1 VPLQIHTSNRMENLV
16 ESLATVVARPLSS
29 PFISETIVVQSK
41 GMQRWLAM
49 ELAARFGVWAN
60 SIYPFPNAMIWRLF
74 RSALPELSDTYP
86 FSPEVLTWKLMAL
99 LPRFLHRQESA
110 ELQRYLGGDTDGL
123 KHFQLAEKIAD
134 TFDQYTLFRP
144 EMLLEWERGESGD
157 WQAILWRELIAAGE
171 GEHRGRLKE
180 AFCRHLAGG
189 APGVGLPERIC
200 VFGISY
206 LPSYHLEVLSATA
219 RHTEVNLFLLSP
231 CREYWADIAGIRE
244 QARMSTEQL
253 QLRIEGNPL
262 LASLGRLGRD
272 FSEMVLELAEVAGT
286 QDDLYRQ
293 ADGSTLLRQIQA
305 DILDLRGADP
315 EEGRRPIQPG
325 DRSVQIHSC
334 HSPLRE
340 IEVLH
345 DQLLALLEGEPGLTP
360 RDIVVMT
367 PDIEGYAPYIA
378 TVFDGCQDPARRIPY
393 SIADRSLASEGQ
405 IAAVLLKLLAV
416 PGSRMTAVQLLDILE
431 SAPVLRRFDLDDEG
445 LDRIRRWVEETRVRW
460 GIDEQDRL
468 RLGLPGYRDHSW
480 RAGLDRL
487 LLGYAM
493 PEEVGCLFNGKLPYD
508 AMEGSGAGTLGKL
521 AAFIEGIAALADGL
535 QRARSLDQWRA
546 ALGVMLA
553 DFIAADDAAAR
564 ELATVAALVESLGE
578 LAEQAD
584 CGEPVTFA
592 VVRAWLSARLQQA
605 EKGLGFLTGGVTFCA
620 MLPMRSI
627 PFRIVA
633 LIGMS
638 EGAFPRQSRPP
649 AFDLMARHPRRG
661 DRSLRDEDRYL
672 FLEAILSARDGFYLS
687 YVGQSVRDNSEI
699 PPSVLVSE
707 FLDAIERGFTAGEGE
722 KIVERLLT
730 RHRLQAFS
738 PDYFTESSP
747 LFSYSA
753 ELCAALHDRRS
764 PQQQGAAFLH
774 SPLAEPAAEWRDVP
788 LDRLLRFFAHPARFF
803 LEHRLGIRLAEDIAP
818 LAEKEPF
825 LLDHLESYQLKTEL
839 LEAILRGE
847 RAEDF
852 LPVARCRGILP
863 PGRHG
868 QVLFAGATA
877 AVQGFAALVQ
887 EAQAGTSLLPPLEVQ
902 LDIGGFRLSGRLEGL
917 LPQSMLRYRC
927 AKLKGKDQLRTWI
940 EHLVLNAV
948 QPAGYPRET
957 RLLMVDADLN
967 FAPVDNAAE
976 VLGSLLDLYWQG
988 LSEPLRHFPASSA
1001 AFAKKWLLKDAC
1013 SAWEK
1018 GYNDW
1023 PGEGDDPTFRLCFGQ
1038 ADPFNEEFERIARLI
1053 FEPMQQA
1060 NAKTQ
1065 R

>member
-1 VPLQIHTSNRMENLV
+1 VSLRIHTSNRMENLV
-16 ESLATVVARPLSS
+16 ESLAAVVARPLSS
-29 PFISETIVVQSK
+29 PFVPETIVVQSK

-49 ELAARFGVWAN
+49 ELAGRFGVWAN

-74 RSALPELSDTYP
+74 RSALPDLSDAYP
-86 FSPEVLTWKLMAL
+86 FSPEILTWKIMAR
-99 LPRFLHRQESA
+99 LPRFLQQPEFALLRG
-110 ELQRYLGGDTDGL
+110 YLAGDVDGL

-134 TFDQYTLFRP
+134 TFDQYSLFRP
-144 EMLLEWERGESGD
+144 EMLLEWERGEGGD
-157 WQAILWRELIAAGE
+157 WQSVLWRELAATGQ

-180 AFCRHLAGG
+180 IFCRQLVSGMPVA
-189 APGVGLPERIC
+189 GLPERIA

-206 LPSYHLEVLSATA
+206 LPSYHLEVLAAAA
-219 RHTEVNLFLLSP
+219 RHTEINLFLLSP
-231 CREYWADIAGIRE
+231 CREYWGDVAGRRE
-244 QARMSTEQL
+244 QARMTADQR
-253 QLRIEGNPL
+253 QLRMEGNPL

-272 FSEMVLELAEVAGT
+272 FSEMVVDLADLAAG
-286 QDDLYRQ
+286 QDDLYQ
-293 ADGSTLLRQIQA
+293 EADGGTLLHQLQT
-305 DILDLRGADP
+305 DILNLRGG
-315 EEGRRPIQPG
+315 EEAPRLIAAG
-325 DRSVQIHSC
+325 DRTVQIHSC

-378 TVFDGCQDPARRIPY
+378 TVFDGCQDPARKIPY
-393 SIADRSLASEGQ
+393 SIADRSLTSEGQ
-405 IAAVLLKLLAV
+405 IAAVLLKLLAL

-431 SAPVLRRFDLDDEG
+431 SAPVQRRFGLNDED
-445 LDRIRRWVEETRVRW
+445 LDRIRHWIEETRVRW
-460 GIDEQDRL
+460 GLDEQDRM

-493 PEEVGCLFNGKLPYD
+493 PEEAGCLFNGKLPYD
-508 AMEGSGAGTLGKL
+508 EMEGSSVPTLGRL
-521 AAFIEGIAALADGL
+521 AEFIDRVAALADGL
-535 QRARSLDQWRA
+535 QRARPLVQWRA
-546 ALGVMLA
+546 ALGATLA
-553 DFIAADDAAAR
+553 DFLAADDAAAR
-564 ELATVAALVESLGE
+564 ELAAVAALIDSLVD
-578 LAEQAD
+578 LAEQAA
-584 CGEPVTFA
+584 CSEPVHFA
-592 VVRAWLSARLQQA
+592 VVRAWLAARLQQE

-672 FLEAILSARDGFYLS
+672 FLEAILSARDGLYIS

-707 FLDAIERGFTAGEGE
+707 FLDAIERGFTAGQGRN
-722 KIVERLLT
+722 IDERLLT

-738 PDYFTESSP
+738 PDYFTAGSP

-753 ELCAALHDRRS
+753 ELCTALLEKRA
-764 PQQQGAAFLH
+764 PQQPAAAFLH
-774 SPLAEPAAEWRDVP
+774 TPLAEAGEEWKDVP
-788 LDRLLRFFAHPARFF
+788 LDRLVRFFAHPTKF
-803 LEHRLGIRLAEDIAP
+803 LLENRLQIRLAEGITP

-825 LLDHLESYQLKTEL
+825 LLDHLASYQLKSEL
-839 LEAILRGE
+839 LESILRGE
-847 RAEDF
+847 QAEDF

-868 QVLFAGATA
+868 RALFEGAVQAVTGFAGM
-877 AVQGFAALVQ
+877 VQ
-887 EAQAGTSLLPPLEVQ
+887 EQIAGVSPLQSLDVQ
-902 LDIGGFRLSGRLEGL
+902 LDIAGFHLSGRLDGL
-917 LPQSMLRYRC
+917 LPQGMLRYRC

-940 EHLVLNAV
+940 EHLVLNAL
-948 QPAGYPRET
+948 QPEGYPRET
-957 RLLMVDADLN
+957 RLLMVDADLA
-967 FAPVDNAAE
+967 FAPVDDAAE
-976 VLGSLLDLYWQG
+976 QLQTLLNLYWQG
-988 LSEPLRHFPASSA
+988 LSKPLRYFPVSSA
-1001 AFAKKWLLKDAC
+1001 AYAKKWLLKDAY
-1013 SAWEK
+1013 SAWEE
-1018 GYNDW
+1018 GYNKV
-1023 PGEGDDPTFRLCFGQ
+1023 PGEGDDACFRLCFGQ
-1038 ADPFNEEFERIARLI
+1038 RAPFNEEFERIARAI
-1053 FEPMQQA
+1053 FEPLLR
-1060 NAKTQ
+1060 NQ